1 MANDHTLALLAAR
14 GLAPAVV
21 SALRDVADWA
31 RRRGVSLIVFGSFA
45 TGDNRPGS
53 DLDLAIPEGAAV
65 SPETLRELASRIEDL
80 PTVRPVDLV
89 DLSEVSEP
97 FRRAALRDAR
107 PL

>member
-1 MANDHTLALLAAR
+1 MANDDTSALLTAR

-31 RRRGVSLIVFGSFA
+31 TRRGVHLLVFGSFA

-53 DLDLAIPEGAAV
+53 DLDLAIPEDAVV
-65 SPETLRELASRIEDL
+65 SPEMRRELTSRIEDL
-80 PTVRPVDLV
+80 PTVRPIDLV